1 MFRKSFYLSTI
12 NNSTFK
18 NILICI
24 SNTREWRLA
33 LLQAL
38 KLFHLIPPIRGDS
51 TIPTLQIRKITQED
65 KKLST
70 LTTSPG

>member
-1 MFRKSFYLSTI
+1 MHITQIIKSNVLEKLLSTI

-33 LLQAL
+33 LFQAL
-38 KLFHLIPPIRGDS
+38 KLFHLIPQIWGDS
-51 TIPTLQIRKITQED
+51 IIPTLQIGKITQER
-65 KKLST
+65 
-70 LTTSPG
+70 